1 MYQRRRQGPIS
12 LDVRRVKSRQRTR
25 LLSAYRRSIAIADRV
40 GRGRLRAVRF
50 FGILFLD
57 MRTSTPKLLPLF
69 RSEMQLRLLALLLL
83 QAERSF
89 TLSELAAALDAPSS
103 SVHREL
109 ERAEDAGII
118 VRDATARPHR
128 FRAATDDPVAELL
141 SALLTRTVGIETE
154 LAETLDRPDVQL
166 ALIYGSWATG
176 KRRPDSDVDVLV
188 VGSADLRDL
197 RRAVRPI
204 GKAAGRTIDV
214 TAFAPQEFRELIRD
228 KSSFARRILDE
239 PALVLTGNL
248 QETIGE

>member
-1 MYQRRRQGPIS
+1 
-12 LDVRRVKSRQRTR
+12 V
-25 LLSAYRRSIAIADRV
+25 IAIAGYV
-40 GRGRLRAVRF
+40 VHLHTVRF
-50 FGILFLD
+50 FEILFPD
-57 MRTSTPKLLPLF
+57 MRTSAPRLLPLF
-69 RSEMQLRLLALLLL
+69 RSEMQLRLLGLLLL
-83 QAERSF
+83 QPERSF
-89 TLSELAAALDAPSS
+89 TLSELAKALDAPSS

-118 VRDATARPHR
+118 LRDATSRPHQ
-128 FRAATDDPVAELL
+128 FRAAADDPVAELL
-141 SALLTRTVGIETE
+141 SALLTRTVGIETA
-154 LAETLDRPDVQL
+154 LAETLDRPDVYL

-214 TAFAPQEFRELIRD
+214 TTFAPREFQELIRD

-239 PALVLTGNL
+239 PTLTLTGDL
-248 QETIGE
+248 EETIGK

>member
-1 MYQRRRQGPIS
+1 
-12 LDVRRVKSRQRTR
+12 VRLHT
-25 LLSAYRRSIAIADRV
+25 
-40 GRGRLRAVRF
+40 VRF
-50 FGILFLD
+50 FEILFPD
-57 MRTSTPKLLPLF
+57 MRTSAPKLLPLF
-69 RSEMQLRLLALLLL
+69 RSEMQLRLLGLLLL
-83 QAERSF
+83 QPERSF
-89 TLSELAAALDAPSS
+89 TLSELAKALDAPSS

-118 VRDATARPHR
+118 VRDATSRPHQ
-128 FRAATDDPVAELL
+128 FRAAADDPVAELL

-154 LAETLDRPDVQL
+154 LAETLDRPDVHL

-214 TAFAPQEFRELIRD
+214 TTFAPREFQELIRD

-239 PALVLTGNL
+239 PTLTLTGDL
-248 QETIGE
+248 EETIGK